1 MHTEVKF
8 TGLAQSLRV
17 DPAVCIENPDRSLR
31 VGPCSGSTLWISG
44 HRCGFGAG
52 AGSGPGS
59 EGDFGASGKSC
70 GAPSSAF
77 GRTKARGERQVAR
90 GKWQEAR
97 RAPVRL
103 RRRVVEAPANP
114 RIVLHLYEG
123 RVVVTLR
130 RSLGPTDDHPHRA
143 DGSVDSTKPM
153 DRRAK
158 ACGVPSGL
166 RGAPARASSI
176 RQGQRPRNHKYIY
189 FFLINVKGANWPV
202 CSV

>member
-77 GRTKARGERQVAR
+77 GRTEARGERQVASGKRQVAR
-90 GKWQEAR
+90 GPAR
-97 RAPVRL
+97 TGAAASSCCRSPRQPPHRTPPVRGPCCRYAAPFSWTH
-103 RRRVVEAPANP
+103 RRPSASS
-114 RIVLHLYEG
+114 G
-123 RVVVTLR
+123 RFCRLNQADGSTRQGLR
-130 RSLGPTDDHPHRA
+130 RSIW
-143 DGSVDSTKPM
+143 STWNACEGAATHC
-153 DRRAK
+153 DRLSLDA
-158 ACGVPSGL
+158 G
-166 RGAPARASSI
+166 
-176 RQGQRPRNHKYIY
+176 
-189 FFLINVKGANWPV
+189 
-202 CSV
+202 